1 MFELTTYRCPDCGME
16 IHEKLA
22 DGQSVECRGCHRRYQ
37 VLLDESTSKAGFVQ
51 LDAAVVQ
58 EPLNL
63 PKGSVRA
70 VATLAVAGCCW
81 ILMVTDRPVPGYL
94 LSLLLAIIGYYFGF
108 RQRIKGAGS
117 RIFDASA
124 RAQEPLHLPGGSI
137 RLVLILGFTACGA
150 LLWARRQL
158 VDPAYLEFFIVL
170 TGLVTGYFFARLSSA
185 ATGSA
190 LGNLI
195 NHAKG
200 LLVLAAT
207 IGLAALLLTGMYADL
222 PRPGLSLACVISF
235 YFGSRS

>member
-16 IHEKLA
+16 IHEKLV
-22 DGQSVECRGCHRRYQ
+22 DGQSFECRGCHRCYQ

-108 RQRIKGAGS
+108 RQKLKSAES

-137 RLVLILGFTACGA
+137 RLVLILGFAACGA

-185 ATGSA
+185 ATGST

-200 LLVLAAT
+200 LLVLAAM
-207 IGLAALLLTGMYADL
+207 IGLAALLLTGAYADL
-222 PRPGLSLACVISF
+222 PRPGLSLACIISF